1 MGKEEISEEQK
12 DKVEETVENTATEK
26 SEDKETEEET
36 VEVEA
41 LEEENLSVEE
51 KLQIELAEQKDK
63 FLRLYSEFENF
74 RKRTAKEKIDLI
86 ATANEKLILGILPV
100 VDDFERA
107 EQSMAESTD
116 VDSVK
121 EGVQLI
127 KDKLIKTLES
137 KGLKP
142 IDTEDKAF
150 DTEEHE
156 AITQIPAPTE
166 EQKGKVVDCVEKGY
180 YLGEKVIRYAKVVIG
195 A

>member
-1 MGKEEISEEQK
+1 MGKEEISEEKK
-12 DKVEETVENTATEK
+12 DQVEETVNV
-26 SEDKETEEET
+26 SEDSEENVAE
-36 VEVEA
+36 EVEA
-41 LEEENLSVEE
+41 SEQEDISVEE

-74 RKRTAKEKIDLI
+74 RKRTAKEKVDLI
-86 ATANEKLILGILPV
+86 ATANENLILNILPV

-107 EQSMAESTD
+107 EQSMTEAAD

-142 IDTEDKAF
+142 IDTTDKAF

-156 AITQIPAPTE
+156 AITQIPSPTE
-166 EQKGKVVDCVEKGY
+166 EQKGKVIDCVEKGY